1 MSNVFSKAKTQLKT
15 KSGMYTYYR
24 LGYLEEEGLANLASL
39 PFSIRVMLEG
49 VLRTCNDLEI
59 ARDDVANL
67 AKWTPVASERPV
79 MPFSPGR
86 VVMQDFT
93 GVPVLVDLAAMRSA
107 LQRMGGDPLKINP
120 VVPVDVVIDHSLQ
133 VDSFGAKDSAFINSD
148 LEFKRNR
155 ERYEFLHWGQNA
167 FNNLRVVPPATGI
180 IHQVNLEYLTPVVL
194 TKTDEN
200 ETLAYP
206 DTIVGTDSHTTMIN
220 GLGVAGWGV
229 GGIEAVAA
237 MLGQPIEMV
246 TPDVIGF
253 KLLGKLPAG
262 ATPTDLTLTIT
273 QILRKKGVVGK
284 FIEYFGQGLDG
295 LSLADRAMIAN
306 MTPEYGATMS
316 YFPVDDLA
324 LAYLRLTGRTES
336 QVELVEAYF
345 KAQGLFRESGSPDP
359 NYSEVIELDLS
370 TIEPSLAGPKRPQDR
385 VSLSEVKSNFFQA
398 LSKPKT
404 ERGYGLSDEDI
415 NRQAVVTTKD
425 GDFEIRNGAVVLAS
439 ITSCTNTS
447 NPFVMLGAGL
457 LAKKAVALGL
467 RVKPFVK
474 TSLAPGSRVVTD
486 YLAAA
491 GLMDDLETLGFNVV
505 GYGCATCIG
514 NSGPLSDEV
523 VKAIKDNQLV
533 AAAVLSGN
541 RNFEGRVSPHT
552 LANYL
557 ASPPLVVA
565 YALAG
570 TVAIDFDKQPLG
582 IGIDGN
588 PVYLSDIWPA
598 PEEVNQLVEAAVTP
612 QLFRER
618 YAEVFAGNDTWNA
631 MSADAEKLYN
641 WDVNS
646 TYIQE
651 PPYFE
656 NLTRKGD
663 MVTPV
668 KSARILALL
677 GDSITTDHISP
688 AGSIPMA
695 SPAGKYL
702 QSLGVDPQDF
712 NSYGSRRGNDRVMT
726 RGTFANIR
734 LKNLLVPGTEGGYSK
749 HMPGGEVSTL
759 YETAMRYLSEKTPL
773 LVLAGKEYGTGSSR
787 DWAAKGTMLLG
798 IKAVI
803 AESYERIH
811 RSNLISM
818 GILPLQFKPG
828 ENAQSLGLDGSETYE
843 VEDLTEHL
851 DLGQEVQVR
860 AARMDGSQ
868 VKFAATARID
878 TRNELRYY
886 RNGGLLHT
894 ILRDYLE

>member
-811 RSNLISM
+811 RSNLIGM